1 MRKSGFK
8 TPKTIELDDK
18 LDVARAP
25 GKHGPDGVHPAETP
39 VFYAVPGR
47 SCAVV
52 PKRNMITATLSSSL
66 QSQLFCG
73 KMYKPSYC
81 HL

>member
-8 TPKTIELDDK
+8 TPKIIELDDK

-39 VFYAVPGR
+39 VF
-47 SCAVV
+47 
-52 PKRNMITATLSSSL
+52 
-66 QSQLFCG
+66 
-73 KMYKPSYC
+73 
-81 HL
+81 